1 MASGANPMREW
12 IIGRNPVMEVLKTKR
27 REVFRLLL
35 AVGLDEKGRIAEI
48 TQAARSRKIPVERV
62 PRDKL
67 AGMGENPQGVA
78 LEVSRYPYVDISDIT
93 NHAERKQ
100 EDLFLL
106 MLDLIQNPQNLGTLL
121 RSAEAAGVHGVVIP
135 PHRAAEVTPAVVNA
149 SAGAT
154 EHLLIAQG
162 NLVQICE
169 DLKKNN
175 AWIIGLEGGLDA
187 KPISEV
193 PLGGPIVLIVGN
205 EGEGMRPLVKETCD
219 FLLSLPML
227 GNIESLNAAV
237 AGSIVL
243 YQVVLTRQKK
253 K

>member
-1 MASGANPMREW
+1 LKEW
-12 IIGRNPVMEVLKTKR
+12 IIGRNPVMEVLVTKR

-35 AVGLDEKGRIAEI
+35 ATNVEEKGRVAEMV
-48 TQAARSRKIPVERV
+48 QMARARKIPVERV
-62 PRDKL
+62 ARDKL
-67 AGMGENPQGVA
+67 ASMGENPQGVA

-93 NHAERKQ
+93 TLAERKQ

-106 MLDLIQNPQNLGTLL
+106 MLDLVQNPQNLGTLL
-121 RSAEAAGVHGVVIP
+121 RTAEAAGVHGVLIP
-135 PHRAAEVTPAVVNA
+135 PHRAAEVTPAVVSA

-162 NLVQICE
+162 NLVQICKE
-169 DLKKNN
+169 LKNDG
-175 AWIIGLEGGLDA
+175 AWVIGLEGGEGSKRIQD
-187 KPISEV
+187 V
-193 PLGGPIVLIVGN
+193 PLKGPIVLIVGN

-227 GNIESLNAAV
+227 GQIESLNAAV

-243 YQVVLTRQKK
+243 YQVVLERQKD
-253 K
+253 

>member
-1 MASGANPMREW
+1 MKEW
-12 IIGRNPVMEVLKTKR
+12 IIGRNPVMEVLATKR

-35 AVGLDEKGRIAEI
+35 ATNVEEKGRIADMI
-48 TQAARSRKIPVERV
+48 QMARARKIPVERV
-62 PRDKL
+62 ARDKL
-67 AGMGENPQGVA
+67 ASMGENPQGVA

-93 NHAERKQ
+93 TLAERKQ

-106 MLDLIQNPQNLGTLL
+106 MLDLVQNPQNLGTLL
-121 RSAEAAGVHGVVIP
+121 RSAEAAGVHGVLIP
-135 PHRAAEVTPAVVNA
+135 PHRAAEVTPAVVSA

-162 NLVQICE
+162 NLVQICKE
-169 DLKKNN
+169 LKKDG
-175 AWIIGLEGGLDA
+175 AWVVGLEGGEGSKRIQD
-187 KPISEV
+187 V
-193 PLGGPIVLIVGN
+193 PLNGPIILIVGN

-227 GNIESLNAAV
+227 GKIESLNAAV

-243 YQVVLTRQKK
+243 YQVVLERQKD
-253 K
+253 

>member
-1 MASGANPMREW
+1 VKEW

-27 REVFRLLL
+27 REVFRMVL
-35 AVGLDEKGRIAEI
+35 ATGLEEKGRIAEMV
-48 TQAARSRKIPVERV
+48 QLARGRKIPVERIS
-62 PRDKL
+62 RDKL
-67 AGMGENPQGVA
+67 ASMGDNPQGVA
-78 LEVSRYPYVDISDIT
+78 LEVSRYPYVDITDIT
-93 NHAERKQ
+93 ALAERKQ

-169 DLKKNN
+169 ELKKDG
-175 AWIIGLEGGLDA
+175 AWVVGLEGSEES
-187 KPISEV
+187 KPIQEV
-193 PLGGPIVLIVGN
+193 PLKGPIVIVVGN

-219 FLLSLPML
+219 FLLRLPML

-243 YQVVLTRQKK
+243 YQVVLTRQQQEKS
-253 K
+253 

>member
-1 MASGANPMREW
+1 MKEW
-12 IIGRNPVMEVLKTKR
+12 IIGRNPVMEVLVTKR

-35 AVGLDEKGRIAEI
+35 ATNVEEKGRVAEMI
-48 TQAARSRKIPVERV
+48 QLARARKIPVERV
-62 PRDKL
+62 ARDKL
-67 AGMGENPQGVA
+67 ASMGENPQGVA

-93 NHAERKQ
+93 TLAERKQ

-106 MLDLIQNPQNLGTLL
+106 MLDLVQNPQNLGTLL
-121 RSAEAAGVHGVVIP
+121 RSAEAAGVHGVLIP
-135 PHRAAEVTPAVVNA
+135 PHRAAEVTPAVVSA

-162 NLVQICE
+162 NLVQICKE
-169 DLKKNN
+169 LKKDNV
-175 AWIIGLEGGLDA
+175 WVVGLEGGEGSRRIQD
-187 KPISEV
+187 V
-193 PLGGPIVLIVGN
+193 PLKGPIVLIVGN

-227 GNIESLNAAV
+227 GHIESLNAAV

-243 YQVVLTRQKK
+243 YQVVLERQKD
-253 K
+253 

>member
-1 MASGANPMREW
+1 LKEW
-12 IIGRNPVMEVLKTKR
+12 IIGRNPVMEVLVTKR

-35 AVGLDEKGRIAEI
+35 ATNVEEKGRVAEM
-48 TQAARSRKIPVERV
+48 TQMARARKIPVERV
-62 PRDKL
+62 AREKL
-67 AGMGENPQGVA
+67 ASMGENPQGVA

-93 NHAERKQ
+93 TLAERKQ

-106 MLDLIQNPQNLGTLL
+106 MLDLVQNPQNLGTLL
-121 RSAEAAGVHGVVIP
+121 RTAEAAGVHGVLIP
-135 PHRAAEVTPAVVNA
+135 PHRAAEVTPAVVSA

-162 NLVQICE
+162 NLVQICKE
-169 DLKKNN
+169 LKKDN
-175 AWIIGLEGGLDA
+175 AWVIGLEGGEGSKRIQD
-187 KPISEV
+187 V
-193 PLGGPIVLIVGN
+193 PLKGPIVLIVGN
-205 EGEGMRPLVKETCD
+205 EGEGMRPLVKDTCD

-243 YQVVLTRQKK
+243 YQVVLERQKD
-253 K
+253 

>member
-1 MASGANPMREW
+1 MKEW
-12 IIGRNPVMEVLKTKR
+12 IIGRNPVMEVLVTKR

-35 AVGLDEKGRIAEI
+35 ATNVEEKGRVGEMI
-48 TQAARSRKIPVERV
+48 QMARARKIPVERV
-62 PRDKL
+62 ARDKL
-67 AGMGENPQGVA
+67 ASMGENPQGVA

-93 NHAERKQ
+93 TLAERKQ

-106 MLDLIQNPQNLGTLL
+106 MLDLVQNPQNLGTLL
-121 RSAEAAGVHGVVIP
+121 RSAEAAGVHGVLIP
-135 PHRAAEVTPAVVNA
+135 PHRAAEVTPAVVSA

-162 NLVQICE
+162 NLVQVCKE
-169 DLKKNN
+169 LKKENV
-175 AWIIGLEGGLDA
+175 WVIGLEGGEGSKRIQD
-187 KPISEV
+187 V
-193 PLGGPIVLIVGN
+193 PLKGPIVLIVGN

-243 YQVVLTRQKK
+243 YQVVLERQKD
-253 K
+253 

>member
-1 MASGANPMREW
+1 LKEW
-12 IIGRNPVMEVLKTKR
+12 IIGRNPVMEVLVTKR

-35 AVGLDEKGRIAEI
+35 ATNVEEKGRVAEMI
-48 TQAARSRKIPVERV
+48 QMARARKIPVERV
-62 PRDKL
+62 ARDKL
-67 AGMGENPQGVA
+67 ASMGENPQGVA

-93 NHAERKQ
+93 TLAERKQ

-106 MLDLIQNPQNLGTLL
+106 MLDLVQNPQNLGTLL
-121 RSAEAAGVHGVVIP
+121 RTAEAAGVHGVLIP
-135 PHRAAEVTPAVVNA
+135 PHRAAEVTPAVVSA

-162 NLVQICE
+162 NLVQICKE
-169 DLKKNN
+169 LKKEDV
-175 AWIIGLEGGLDA
+175 WVIGLEGGEGSKRIQD
-187 KPISEV
+187 V
-193 PLGGPIVLIVGN
+193 PLKGPIILIVGN

-243 YQVVLTRQKK
+243 YQVVLERQKD
-253 K
+253 

>member
-1 MASGANPMREW
+1 MKEW
-12 IIGRNPVMEVLKTKR
+12 IIGRNPVMEVLVTKR

-35 AVGLDEKGRIAEI
+35 ATNVEEKGRVAEMI
-48 TQAARSRKIPVERV
+48 QMARARKISVERV
-62 PRDKL
+62 ARDKL
-67 AGMGENPQGVA
+67 ASMGENPQGVA

-93 NHAERKQ
+93 TLAERKQ

-106 MLDLIQNPQNLGTLL
+106 MLDLVQNPQNLGTLL
-121 RSAEAAGVHGVVIP
+121 RTAEAAGVHGVLIP
-135 PHRAAEVTPAVVNA
+135 PHRAAEVTPAVVSA

-162 NLVQICE
+162 NLVQICKE
-169 DLKKNN
+169 LKKDG
-175 AWIIGLEGGLDA
+175 AWVIGLEGGEGSKRIQD
-187 KPISEV
+187 V
-193 PLGGPIVLIVGN
+193 PLKGPIILIVGN

-243 YQVVLTRQKK
+243 YQVVLERQKD
-253 K
+253 

>member
-1 MASGANPMREW
+1 
-12 IIGRNPVMEVLKTKR
+12 
-27 REVFRLLL
+27 
-35 AVGLDEKGRIAEI
+35 
-48 TQAARSRKIPVERV
+48 
-62 PRDKL
+62 
-67 AGMGENPQGVA
+67 MGENPQGVA

-93 NHAERKQ
+93 TLAERKQ

-106 MLDLIQNPQNLGTLL
+106 MLDLVQNPQNLGTLL
-121 RSAEAAGVHGVVIP
+121 RTAEAAGVHGVLIP
-135 PHRAAEVTPAVVNA
+135 PHRAAEVTPAVVSA

-162 NLVQICE
+162 NLVQICKE
-169 DLKKNN
+169 LKKDN
-175 AWIIGLEGGLDA
+175 AWVIGLEGGEGS
-187 KPISEV
+187 KRIQEV
-193 PLGGPIVLIVGN
+193 PLKGPIVLIVGN

-243 YQVVLTRQKK
+243 YQVVLERQKD
-253 K
+253 

>member
-1 MASGANPMREW
+1 MKEW
-12 IIGRNPVMEVLKTKR
+12 IIGRNPVMEVLVTKR

-35 AVGLDEKGRIAEI
+35 ATNVEEKGRVAEMI
-48 TQAARSRKIPVERV
+48 QMARARKIPVERV
-62 PRDKL
+62 ARDKL
-67 AGMGENPQGVA
+67 ASMGENPQGVA

-93 NHAERKQ
+93 TLAERKQ

-106 MLDLIQNPQNLGTLL
+106 MLDLVQNPQNLGTLL
-121 RSAEAAGVHGVVIP
+121 RTAEAAGVHGVLIP
-135 PHRAAEVTPAVVNA
+135 PHRAAEVTPAVVSA

-162 NLVQICE
+162 NLVQICKE
-169 DLKKNN
+169 LKKDDV
-175 AWIIGLEGGLDA
+175 WVIGLEGGEGSKRIQD
-187 KPISEV
+187 V
-193 PLGGPIVLIVGN
+193 PLKGPIILIVGN

-243 YQVVLTRQKK
+243 YQVVLERQKD
-253 K
+253 

>member
-1 MASGANPMREW
+1 
-12 IIGRNPVMEVLKTKR
+12 MEVLVTKR
-27 REVFRLLL
+27 RDVFRLLL
-35 AVGLDEKGRIAEI
+35 ATNVEEKGRVAEMV
-48 TQAARSRKIPVERV
+48 QMARARKIPVERV
-62 PRDKL
+62 ARDKL
-67 AGMGENPQGVA
+67 ASMGENPQGVA

-93 NHAERKQ
+93 TLAERKQ

-106 MLDLIQNPQNLGTLL
+106 MLDLVQNPQNLGTLL
-121 RSAEAAGVHGVVIP
+121 RTAEAAGVHGVLIP
-135 PHRAAEVTPAVVNA
+135 PHRAAEVTPAVVSA

-162 NLVQICE
+162 NLVQICKE
-169 DLKKNN
+169 LKKDNT
-175 AWIIGLEGGLDA
+175 WVIGLEGGEGSKRIQD
-187 KPISEV
+187 V
-193 PLGGPIVLIVGN
+193 PLKGPIILIVGN

-243 YQVVLTRQKK
+243 YQVVLERQKD
-253 K
+253 

>member
-1 MASGANPMREW
+1 LKEW
-12 IIGRNPVMEVLKTKR
+12 IIGRNPVMEVLVTKR

-35 AVGLDEKGRIAEI
+35 ATNVEEKGRIAEM
-48 TQAARSRKIPVERV
+48 TQMARARKIQVERV
-62 PRDKL
+62 SRDKL
-67 AGMGENPQGVA
+67 ASMGENPQGVA

-93 NHAERKQ
+93 TLAERKQ

-106 MLDLIQNPQNLGTLL
+106 MLDLVQNPQNLGTLL
-121 RSAEAAGVHGVVIP
+121 RTAEAAGVHGVLIP
-135 PHRAAEVTPAVVNA
+135 PHRAAEVTPAVVSA

-162 NLVQICE
+162 NLVQICKE
-169 DLKKNN
+169 LKKEN
-175 AWIIGLEGGLDA
+175 AWVIGLEGGEGSKRIQD
-187 KPISEV
+187 V
-193 PLGGPIVLIVGN
+193 PLKGPIVLIVGN

-243 YQVVLTRQKK
+243 YQVVLERQKD
-253 K
+253 

>member
-1 MASGANPMREW
+1 
-12 IIGRNPVMEVLKTKR
+12 MEVLVTKR

-35 AVGLDEKGRIAEI
+35 ATNVEEKGRVAEM
-48 TQAARSRKIPVERV
+48 TQMARARKIPVERV
-62 PRDKL
+62 AREKL
-67 AGMGENPQGVA
+67 ASMGENPQGVA

-93 NHAERKQ
+93 TLAERKQ

-106 MLDLIQNPQNLGTLL
+106 MLDLVQNPQNLGTLL
-121 RSAEAAGVHGVVIP
+121 RTAEAAGVHGVLIP
-135 PHRAAEVTPAVVNA
+135 PHRAAEVTPAVVSA

-162 NLVQICE
+162 NLVQICKE
-169 DLKKNN
+169 LKKDN
-175 AWIIGLEGGLDA
+175 AWVIGLEGGEGSKRIQD
-187 KPISEV
+187 V
-193 PLGGPIVLIVGN
+193 PLKGPIVLIVGN

-243 YQVVLTRQKK
+243 YQVVLERQKD
-253 K
+253 

>member
-1 MASGANPMREW
+1 MKEW

-35 AVGLDEKGRIAEI
+35 AVGLEEKGRVVEMI
-48 TQAARSRKIPVERV
+48 QMARGRKIPVERV

-78 LEVSRYPYVDISDIT
+78 LEVSRYPYVDIADIT
-93 NHAERKQ
+93 QFAERKQ
-100 EDLFLL
+100 EDLFLI

-169 DLKKNN
+169 ELKKENV
-175 AWIIGLEGGLDA
+175 WVVGLEGGKGS
-187 KPISEV
+187 KPVHEV
-193 PLGGPIVLIVGN
+193 PLKGPIVVIVGN

-227 GNIESLNAAV
+227 GQIESLNAAV

-243 YQVVLTRQKK
+243 YQVVLNRQQKK
-253 K
+253 